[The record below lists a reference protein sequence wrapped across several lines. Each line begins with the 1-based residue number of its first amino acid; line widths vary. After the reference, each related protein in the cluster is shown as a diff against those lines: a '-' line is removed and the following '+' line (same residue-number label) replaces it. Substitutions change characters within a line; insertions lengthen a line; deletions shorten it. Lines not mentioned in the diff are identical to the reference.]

1 MGNCNGNGQ
10 GDRCPHG
17 AHSPVTVRS
26 RLPPQVICF
35 QSGDI
40 VASGGAL
47 TSVDEKLKTQKII
60 FLIGG
65 PGAGKDIQCERLV
78 AKYGFTHMCMGDL
91 LRVEASFPTSR
102 GRQIRDI
109 MQRGD
114 IVPLDIVMTVLKD
127 ALLTKAESACG
138 FLVDGFPREIGHP
151 SLVVVFECSAETMVK
166 RLVIRGQ
173 TSHRFDDNEDAIKR
187 RMESYFKTDE
197 PIIEFY
203 NRKKLIRK
211 ILAEESPEDVFL
223 KTCAVID
230 SLE

>member
-26 RLPPQVICF
+26 RLPPQ
-35 QSGDI
+35 
-40 VASGGAL
+40 
-47 TSVDEKLKTQKII
+47 EKLKTQKII

>member
-1 MGNCNGNGQ
+1 MGNCNGSGSGG
-10 GDRCPHG
+10 GDQRYHRSG
-17 AHSPVTVRS
+17 SPVTSRRS
-26 RLPPQVICF
+26 RLPPQ
-35 QSGDI
+35 
-40 VASGGAL
+40 
-47 TSVDEKLKTQKII
+47 EKLKTQKII

-65 PGAGKDIQCERLV
+65 PGAGKDIQCEKLV
-78 AKYGFTHMCMGDL
+78 AKYGFTHLSMGDL

-127 ALLTKAESACG
+127 ALLTKAEASKG
-138 FLVDGFPREIGHP
+138 FLVDGFPREVGQAQEFERMIGHP
-151 SLVVVFECSAETMVK
+151 SLVLVFECSAETMVK

-173 TSHRFDDNEDAIKR
+173 TSHRFDDNEEAIKR

-197 PIIEFY
+197 PIIDFY
-203 NRKKLIRK
+203 SRKKLIRK